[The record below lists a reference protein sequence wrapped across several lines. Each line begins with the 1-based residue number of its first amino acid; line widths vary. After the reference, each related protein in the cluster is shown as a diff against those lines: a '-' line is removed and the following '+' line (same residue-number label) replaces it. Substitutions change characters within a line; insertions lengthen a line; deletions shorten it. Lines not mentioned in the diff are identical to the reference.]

1 MNQFNI
7 LVVDDEFRMRKI
19 LNDFL
24 TKSGYCVMEASD
36 GKEALNI
43 FYSNKNLDLIIL
55 DVMMP
60 KLDGWEVLKEIR
72 KESKI
77 PVIMLTARSDESD
90 ELRGFELGVDEYISK
105 PFSPKIFVA
114 RVEAVLRRTND
125 INVHE
130 IIEIGGISINK
141 STHVV
146 MVDNKEIEFSY
157 KEFELLAFFLENNGI
172 ALPRT
177 KILSSVWNYDY
188 YGEDRTIDTHVK
200 KIRSKLGEKGK
211 YIKTIW
217 GIGYKFEAL
226 D

>member
-114 RVEAVLRRTND
+114 RVEAVLRRSND
-125 INVHE
+125 KNVHE
-130 IIEIGGISINK
+130 ILEIGGISINK